1 MLIDKQYIERTANS
15 TDEYSYVAW
24 SANLIKEEIT
34 EGWPGCLFAINENWA
49 FLYFISVDL
58 GARIFIQDDNFSY
71 DANNWN
77 IFITLYFVYDYDVT
91 SSST

>member
-1 MLIDKQYIERTANS
+1 MITFE
-15 TDEYSYVAW
+15 
-24 SANLIKEEIT
+24 NLIKEEIT

-71 DANNWN
+71 DANN
-77 IFITLYFVYDYDVT
+77 
-91 SSST
+91 

>member
-1 MLIDKQYIERTANS
+1 MVHCSPFDRTS
-15 TDEYSYVAW
+15 MCTKFF
-24 SANLIKEEIT
+24 ANLIKEEIT

-71 DANNWN
+71 DANN
-77 IFITLYFVYDYDVT
+77 
-91 SSST
+91 